1 MFSGNEDP
9 PEVMHMDEEMEER
22 ELEGELEEDFPE
34 FEGRPFDQVLDGE
47 PINSIMARR
56 ELMEDARG
64 VLETLETS
72 ARLRQTAKSMNSFA
86 NQSHI
91 MMPRAWQVF
100 VRWAGF

>member
-9 PEVMHMDEEMEER
+9 PEVMHMEEEMEER
-22 ELEGELEEDFPE
+22 ELEEDFPE
-34 FEGRPFDQVLDGE
+34 FEGRPFDQLLDGE

-72 ARLRQTAKSMNSFA
+72 ARLRQTAKSMQSAAECLA
-86 NQSHI
+86 NH